1 MKNNKGTL
9 ITIIIAIVLL
19 VGVIGYDIFLNLTKG
34 EGGIITNI
42 TKTEKEVTITDQG
55 IADAVEKLYDAAVIV
70 ELQQSGQTVGWG
82 SGFVYK
88 ADDKHAYIVTNYHV
102 TEGNKEVVIEYTNGK
117 TTTGKVIG
125 GDQYTD
131 VSIVEVDKD
140 TIIKVADIGS
150 SANTKLGDT
159 VFTIG
164 TPVKMSFKFTVTRG
178 ILSGKDRLTAASSS
192 SGNSIFSTSESWYM
206 NELQIDASINSGNS
220 GGPLANANGEVIGI
234 TNSKLSQSM
243 LSSASIE
250 NMGFAIPI
258 EDVTNIA
265 EQVISNGEVKR
276 PYLGITMTTVEG
288 APRNGINLDSS
299 ITSGA
304 VVVSCEEGL
313 SADKAGLKAG
323 DVITKINDNEVTNY
337 QYLKYYINRYKIGE
351 KVTLTYIRGGKEHT
365 TELELKAK

>member
-1 MKNNKGTL
+1 MKNNKGT
-9 ITIIIAIVLL
+9 IIIIVIAIVLL
-19 VGVIGYDIFLNLTKG
+19 TGVIGYDVYLNVTKG
-34 EGGIITNI
+34 EGGSITNI

-55 IADAVEKLYDAAVIV
+55 IADAVEKLYDSAVIV
-70 ELQQSGQTVGWG
+70 EIQQGGQTVGWG

-88 ADDKHAYIVTNYHV
+88 ADDKHAYVITNYHV
-102 TEGNKEVVIEYTNGK
+102 TDGSKEVVIEYTNGT

-131 VSIVEVDKD
+131 VSVIQVDKD
-140 TIIKVADIGS
+140 SIIKVADIGS
-150 SANTKLGDT
+150 SANTRLGDT

-164 TPVKMSFKFTVTRG
+164 TPVRMNYKFTVTRG
-178 ILSGKDRLTAASSS
+178 ILSGKDRLTAVSSS
-192 SGNSIFSTSESWYM
+192 SSSSIFSSGESWYM

-234 TNSKLSQSM
+234 TNSKLSQSYS
-243 LSSASIE
+243 SSASIE

-276 PYLGITMTTVEG
+276 PYLGITLTTVEG
-288 APRNGINLDSS
+288 ASRNGISVDSS

-304 VVVSCEEGL
+304 VVVSVEEGNA
-313 SADKAGLKAG
+313 ADKAGLKSG
-323 DVITKINDNEVTNY
+323 DIITKVNDNEVSNY
-337 QYLKYYINRYKIGE
+337 QFLKYYINRYKIGD
-351 KVTLTYIRGGKEHT
+351 KVTITFIRNGKEQK
-365 TELELKAK
+365 TELELKTK